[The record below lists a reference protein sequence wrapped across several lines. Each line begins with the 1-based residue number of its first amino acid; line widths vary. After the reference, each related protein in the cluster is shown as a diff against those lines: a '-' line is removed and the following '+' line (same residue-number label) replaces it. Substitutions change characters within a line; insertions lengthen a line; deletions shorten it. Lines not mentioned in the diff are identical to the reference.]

1 MIDTIKTLLNKT
13 VELEDKINNLSL
25 TQNSYTPSNSFVC
38 FSKGLINLSFSN
50 TDKLLLAEFE
60 TIEDFALYFQNQIEL
75 NVPISQ
81 TIKISL
87 SINNIT
93 FFSSSRK
100 LQAGYN
106 QFTIMKSYLPLKSE
120 PVKLYLKIKTEDNSP
135 ITIISNNLLV
145 WGICNHSNEITY
157 QSIEANEYFYLSYL
171 NNNSLFYAKKS
182 KENTELNSEDFTYY
196 ASATSYSFVYLD
208 ASQKVYLFRIDLDG
222 NLFYSDFETN
232 NEVFITSGVS
242 DVSTAS
248 NGNIILISIIKNGVC
263 YSFEMNEQENFST
276 ETEVDSN
283 GIIIA
288 KSYLYFNN
296 YNNLF
301 YIILTD
307 QNNYNYITKSLTEYS
322 ESGSHI
328 TANYLIE
335 FSTYEVSE

>member
-13 VELEDKINNLSL
+13 VELEDKINNLSS
-25 TQNSYTPSNSFVC
+25 TQNSYTPSNNFVC
-38 FSKGLINLSFSN
+38 FSKGLLNLSFSN
-50 TDKLLLAEFE
+50 TDKLLIAEFE
-60 TIEDFALYFQNQIEL
+60 TIENFSLYFQNQIEL

-93 FFSSSRK
+93 FFTSSRK

-106 QFTIMKSYLPLKSE
+106 QFTIMKSYLPLKTES
-120 PVKLYLKIKTEDNSP
+120 VKLYLKIKTEDNSP

-145 WGICNHSNEITY
+145 WGICNHSNEISY
-157 QSIEANEYFYLSYL
+157 QSIETNEHFYLSYL
-171 NNNSLFYAKKS
+171 NNNSLFYSKKP
-182 KENTELNSEDFTYY
+182 KECIELNSEDFTYY
-196 ASATSYSFVYLD
+196 ASTISYSFVYFE

-232 NEVFITSGVS
+232 NEVFIDS
-242 DVSTAS
+242 DISNVSTIS
-248 NGNIILISIIKNGVC
+248 NSNIVLVSIVKNGLC
-263 YSFEMNEQENFST
+263 YTFEMNEKENFSNKT
-276 ETEVDSN
+276 EIDSN
-283 GIIIA
+283 GIVIA

-296 YNNLF
+296 YNNVF

-307 QNNYNYITKSLTEYS
+307 QDNYNYITKSLTEYS

>member
-13 VELEDKINNLSL
+13 EELEDKINNLSS
-25 TQNSYTPSNSFVC
+25 TQNNYTPSNNFVC
-38 FSKGLINLSFSN
+38 FSKGLLNLSFSDK
-50 TDKLLLAEFE
+50 DKLLIAEFE
-60 TIEDFALYFQNQIEL
+60 TIENFSLYFQNQIEL

-106 QFTIMKSYLPLKSE
+106 QFTIMKSYIPLKGE
-120 PVKLYLKIKTEDNSP
+120 TVKLYLKIKTEDNSP

-145 WGICNHSNEITY
+145 WGICNHSNEISY
-157 QSIEANEYFYLSYL
+157 QAVESSEYFYLSYL
-171 NNNSLFYAKKS
+171 NNNSIFYSKHT
-182 KENTELNSEDFTYY
+182 KENVELNSEDFNYY
-196 ASATSYSFVYLD
+196 ASAISYSFVYYE
-208 ASQKVYLFRIDLDG
+208 ASQKVYLFRVDLDG
-222 NLFYSDFETN
+222 NLFYTDFDSN
-232 NEVFITSGVS
+232 NEIFIDSNITHVS
-242 DVSTAS
+242 AIS
-248 NGNIILISIIKNGVC
+248 NDNIILVSIVKDGVC
-263 YSFEMNEQENFST
+263 YSFEMDGDGNFSNIN
-276 ETEVDSN
+276 EIDSN

-296 YNNLF
+296 YNNSF

-307 QNNYNYITKSLTEYS
+307 QNNYNYITKSLIEYS
-322 ESGSHI
+322 GNNSHI
-328 TANYLIE
+328 TANYTIE